1 MWQGSTMA
9 TVVSCPNCK
18 GRGNLPDHMVGKK
31 IRCKRCESIFL
42 AIPESDTDKINQG
55 RTAAQTPPPAAQP
68 PSDDADDM
76 LL

>member
-1 MWQGSTMA
+1 M
-9 TVVSCPNCK
+9 
-18 GRGNLPDHMVGKK
+18 LGKK
-31 IRCKRCESIFL
+31 IKCKRCESVFL

-55 RTAAQTPPPAAQP
+55 RTAAQSPPPAAQP